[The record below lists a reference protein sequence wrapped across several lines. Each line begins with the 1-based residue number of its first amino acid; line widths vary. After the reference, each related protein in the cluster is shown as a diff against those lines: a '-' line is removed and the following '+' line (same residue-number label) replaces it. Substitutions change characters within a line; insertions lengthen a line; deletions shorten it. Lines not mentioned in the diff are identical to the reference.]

1 MGRQITQGNPLGLSG
16 GHGEVLFQ
24 QVHVP
29 EKNMVVSLA
38 WALKKCWETS
48 LMVQ

>member
-16 GHGEVLFQ
+16 LSHGEVLFQ

-29 EKNMVVSLA
+29 EENMVLSLA
-38 WALKKCWETS
+38 WAS
-48 LMVQ
+48 